1 MIGIINAQPVFSQQA
16 THSRTTGK
24 SDFMKKH
31 TFFTLLILGS
41 LVLFARP
48 APAIMVNP
56 MNQIF
61 TTGVESIT
69 ATYLGSDA
77 ADNSQIYMVLPFYQF
92 LIDNRLTAPGTEF
105 NLGTFQPN
113 TELAFELKNLSVG
126 QNFFNIPNFNQD
138 LLNHVQITDQ
148 GNGSWLLG
156 WEDRLGGGDMD
167 YNDLLFRLNSR
178 SSVVPEPG
186 VLVTVGL
193 GLAGLFGILRRRAH
207 AVNHS

>member
-1 MIGIINAQPVFSQQA
+1 
-16 THSRTTGK
+16 
-24 SDFMKKH
+24 MKKN
-31 TFFTLLILGS
+31 TFINILILGCFI
-41 LVLFARP
+41 LFARP

-77 ADNSQIYMVLPFYQF
+77 ADTDRIYLVLPFYQF
-92 LIDNRLTAPGTEF
+92 LIDNHLTAPGTEF
-105 NLGTFQPN
+105 DLGTFQPN
-113 TELAFELKNLSVG
+113 TELAFELKDVSTG

-138 LLNHVQITDQ
+138 LMNHVQITNQSD
-148 GNGSWLLG
+148 GSWLLG
-156 WEDRLGGGDMD
+156 WEDRIGGDMD

-178 SSVVPEPG
+178 MSVVPEPR

-193 GLAGLFGILRRRAH
+193 GLAGLFGILRRRAYL
-207 AVNHS
+207 ARPS